1 MVSRGMGMLELSY
14 LSKKLKF
21 STCNRRV
28 DPGPRSPK
36 FRKKSGPQKKMVHQ
50 DRSRVERKAHIQQS
64 KLYRILLVPSR
75 VILSYWYLDH
85 GCIDHKKG
93 VLDMLDVDNMEEYGT
108 TWKHISLKK
117 TSGSS
122 WISCI
127 TTVGKC
133 IPTHSYICICW
144 IEEFSHE
151 FANWSTYDTDIIV
164 PDTYIMY
171 TYCP

>member
-1 MVSRGMGMLELSY
+1 MRGMLSRGMGMLELFY
-14 LSKKLKF
+14 LSNEWILNLQAAGW
-21 STCNRRV
+21 SRS
-28 DPGPRSPK
+28 PGPQNSPK
-36 FRKKSGPQKKMVHQ
+36 KFGPPKKMVHQ
-50 DRSRVERKAHIQQS
+50 DQSRVERFGPYPTEQVLENFVGSQQGVHRS
-64 KLYRILLVPSR
+64 Q
-75 VILSYWYLDH
+75 
-85 GCIDHKKG
+85 KG

-108 TWKHISLKK
+108 TWKHISLKE

-171 TYCP
+171 TYCA